1 MFVIPI
7 ASQGQ
12 TSIFHRQ
19 AQVQADDGTIYK
31 KKPNTRIINNIKGPV
46 YLNPGLVD
54 DVIYPDEDLVRW
66 IMTIKPVEFNQPLN
80 EGFSKQRLLQL
91 SNERAI
97 KVISWA
103 DRSGNIA
110 DADFYISD
118 ISTLNANELRT
129 LEKAVLSKRTYFYKG
144 GTLAESD
151 IDPARGRTKAS
162 ADAFSELAG
171 VNYFPVII
179 FFTFEEAYQAEQ

>member
-1 MFVIPI
+1 MFVIPN

-31 KKPNTRIINNIKGPV
+31 KKLNTRRINNIKGPV
-46 YLNPGLVD
+46 YLNRSLVD
-54 DVIYPDEDLVRW
+54 DAIHPKEGPVHW

-91 SNERAI
+91 SKEDMI
-97 KVISWA
+97 KVFSWA
-103 DRSGNIA
+103 DRSGNIV
-110 DADFYISD
+110 DAEFFISD
-118 ISTLNANELRT
+118 NSTLNANELRI

-171 VNYFPVII
+171 VNYFPVVI
-179 FFTFEEAYQAEQ
+179 FFTFEEAYQAKQ